1 MKISFSK
8 KQYTIFA
15 SAVLFLLGLSLICVR
30 IFSVHYSNVFF
41 YSNEFSKNLGRVISL
56 NGISKRNEVS
66 KSKYVFYKF
75 TDNQIAALNKIY
87 KDSSPSSLTVRLGI
101 KNAKGKRYEKLFA
114 SGQPFYYGF
123 IYADDLE
130 PSGKFSGSVK
140 KSVSAGTDLRNFIQ
154 KKSGEHIIDLSLAI
168 KKDMEVKNLPKG
180 FFVSAASP
188 VRIYAIDAGSARV
201 GFDLNLIIPF
211 YGLASNGGNFTA
223 RPVSIDFAGCSSVFP
238 AANSKYSVMPQI
250 QISFFEST
258 NNHGTQTSP
267 IAVKINA
274 GGEVFSRLQ
283 TPTSLKTILQTS
295 LLKAPFNYFSLENN
309 AELVSSIIMESNAPE
324 LITHD
329 GVKTIFP
336 LKTDIELIL
345 GGKRDNWRCAD
356 YELYEWDR
364 FPHILF
370 LDFRNYKVQSDFFLR
385 LSFFTEKAGFR
396 GKILSD
402 EELLDKHSYNA
413 HDYSADSLARFFTSA
428 KKQNFPLNEKELLF
442 REILIANSIIIPD
455 GEFYAAGNGAV
466 VSIAQESQRWLRR
479 SFLAHEIWHSVFF
492 TDEAFRNAVSAVYYT
507 IDSQSLAFIQGFWKS
522 QPSLGYNIN
531 DDYLMKNEF
540 MAYLMQQP
548 ISKTASYFLQIAGR
562 ASVMAAQPELC
573 SYVKHTEGKT
583 FEDAARVLDSYAH
596 DNWGLA
602 AGRVS
607 LIVRD

>member
-1 MKISFSK
+1 MKISFSQ

-15 SAVLFLLGLSLICVR
+15 SAILFLVGVSLICVK
-30 IFSVHYSNVFF
+30 IFSVRYANVFF
-41 YSNEFSKNLGRVISL
+41 YSNEFSESSGKVISL
-56 NGISKRNEVS
+56 NGISNRNKVS

-75 TDNQIAALNKIY
+75 TDNQIALLNKIY
-87 KDSSPSSLTVRLGI
+87 KDSPSSSLTVRIGI
-101 KNAKGKRYEKLFA
+101 KNAKGKRYDRIFESA
-114 SGQPFYYGF
+114 QPFYYGF
-123 IYADDLE
+123 IYSDDFGQA
-130 PSGKFSGSVK
+130 GKFSGSVK

-168 KKDMEVKNLPKG
+168 KKGTEEQNLPKG
-180 FFVSAASP
+180 FFVSAACP
-188 VRIYAIDAGSARV
+188 VRVYAINAGNARV
-201 GFDLNLIIPF
+201 GFDLNLLIPF

-223 RPVSIDFAGCSSVFP
+223 RPVSLDFAGCASVFP
-238 AANSKYSVMPQI
+238 ATNSKYSVMPQI
-250 QISFFEST
+250 RMSFFEPAKNYAAQNPPT
-258 NNHGTQTSP
+258 
-267 IAVKINA
+267 AVKINA

-283 TPTSLKTILQTS
+283 TPSSLKTILQTA

-309 AELVSSIIMESNAPE
+309 AELVSSVIMESNTAE
-324 LITHD
+324 LITRD
-329 GVKTIFP
+329 GIKTIFP

-370 LDFRNYKVQSDFFLR
+370 FDFKNYKVQSDFFLR

-396 GKILSD
+396 NRLLSD
-402 EELLDKHSYNA
+402 EELSGQHSYNA
-413 HDYSADSLARFFTSA
+413 HDYSADSLARFFTAA
-428 KKQNFPLNEKELLF
+428 KKMQFPLNEKEELF
-442 REILIANSIIIPD
+442 KEILLANSIIIPD
-455 GEFYAAGNGAV
+455 EDFYKAGNGAV
-466 VSIAQESQRWLRR
+466 ISIAQESQRWMRR
-479 SFLAHEIWHSVFF
+479 TFLAHEVWHSIFF

-507 IDSQSLAFIQGFWKS
+507 IDPQSLAFIQGFWKS
-522 QPSLGYNIN
+522 QPSLGYDIN

-548 ISKTASYFLQIAGR
+548 LSKTASYFLQIAGR
-562 ASVMAAQPELC
+562 GSVTAAQPELC
-573 SYVKHTEGKT
+573 KYVRQTEGKT
-583 FEDAARVLDSYAH
+583 FEDAARVLDTYAY